1 MVNGMYRITINNV
14 VYLYDNE
21 KDARKAFH
29 SAVTKYGHGNVEVTY
44 V

>member
-1 MVNGMYRITINNV
+1 MMYVLTVNTLV
-14 VYLYDNE
+14 TVYDNE

-44 V
+44 G

>member
-1 MVNGMYRITINNV
+1 MYVLTVNTLV
-14 VYLYDNE
+14 TVYDNE

-44 V
+44 G